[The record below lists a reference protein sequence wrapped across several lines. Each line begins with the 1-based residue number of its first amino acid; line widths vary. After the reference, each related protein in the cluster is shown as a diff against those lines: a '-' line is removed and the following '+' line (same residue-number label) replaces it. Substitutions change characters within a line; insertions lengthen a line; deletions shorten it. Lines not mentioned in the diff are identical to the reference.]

1 MLNIQKH
8 RLVLTR
14 ILKDIYSD
22 FELSSILGLKGGT
35 ALYFFYDLPRFSV
48 DLDFNLIDLSKKEF
62 VHQKMKG
69 ILKDHGTIKDHYLKR
84 NTIFFM
90 LSYDEPDRNVKVE
103 ISLLQFPNEYE
114 IKQYLGLSVQV
125 MKKEYMFAHKLVAF
139 TERKGVANRDIFD
152 IWFFLKNGWNLK
164 DEIIELRTGM
174 TAKEYFKKC
183 IAVIESVSHK
193 NLLQGLGEVLDRELK
208 PWVKN
213 KLISETIF
221 YLRYYL
227 EEIEKRS
234 MT

>member
-8 RLVLTR
+8 RLVLAR

-22 FELSSILGLKGGT
+22 FELSSLLGLKGGT

-48 DLDFNLIDLSKKEF
+48 DLDFNLTDLSKKEF
-62 VHQKMKG
+62 VHQRMKG
-69 ILKDHGTIKDHYLKR
+69 ILKEHGTIKDNYLKR

-114 IKQYLGLSVQV
+114 VKQYLGLSVQV

-164 DEIIELRTGM
+164 DEIIEMRTGM
-174 TAKEYFKKC
+174 TATEYFKKC
-183 IAVIESVSHK
+183 IAVIESVNQK

-213 KLISETIF
+213 KLISETSF